1 MHDYRK
7 LEVYHEA
14 VAWTAAVYR
23 FTASLPK
30 SERWGLTS
38 QIRRCAAS
46 VPANIA
52 EGAGRGGDREFARFL
67 RIAIGSLCEFESHL
81 DVSEACDLTTAEV
94 TGQLRHRSRTL
105 TRRIK
110 VLERTVA
117 DRTSRY

>member
-1 MHDYRK
+1 VHDFRK
-7 LEVYHEA
+7 LEVYQEA
-14 VAWTAAVYR
+14 VAWTAHVYR
-23 FTASLPK
+23 FTAMLPA

-81 DVSEACDLTTAEV
+81 DVSEACDLTTAGA
-94 TGQLRHRSRTL
+94 TRQLRDRSRTL
-105 TRRIK
+105 TKRIK
-110 VLERTVA
+110 VLERAVA
-117 DRTSRY
+117 ARSSNY